1 VDAKTVFTII
11 SLTILAN
18 WSVLAFAYRSLPE
31 LLRPAARYWQWGTL
45 LIAAGCAL
53 FAFGQALPRPLM
65 LTLANGG
72 MVFGLAAYSLAL
84 REVNGMRPDP
94 KLYAPAVGATIGIL
108 WFSAVFPDFKVRVI
122 IAALS
127 WLTLAFTS
135 LQALVKHPPAQF
147 SSSRKLLIALFSLL
161 AVSTSIRFSIYLS
174 MDVPADFHVE
184 SGASGWNLV
193 SAIVLTMLPIVG
205 TTTFLM
211 LCSDVLRL
219 RLEHTAATDFLTSL
233 PNRRAVTERGAMMF
247 DAAASSQGGFAVAV
261 IDIDD
266 FKSIN
271 DRYGHETGDQ
281 ALVHIATRLREEIR
295 AADMVARSG
304 GEEFT
309 ALFKDMDA
317 TRTRAA
323 VERMRSA
330 IEASNF
336 KTGDQPIRIT
346 VSAGVSSRRHDDRS
360 FEDVLRRADKAL
372 FLAKSLG
379 RNRIEAA

>member
-1 VDAKTVFTII
+1 MDAKTVFTII

-18 WSVLAFAYRSLPE
+18 GTVLAFAYRSLPE

-45 LIAAGCAL
+45 LIAVGCAL

-84 REVNGMRPDP
+84 HEINGMRPDP
-94 KLYAPAVGATIGIL
+94 RLYAPAVGATLGIL
-108 WFSAVFPDFKVRVI
+108 WFSAVVPDFKMRVI

-135 LQALVKHPPAQF
+135 LRALVKHPPDQF

-161 AVSTSIRFSIYLS
+161 AASTSIRFAIYLS
-174 MDVPADFHVE
+174 MDVSADFHIE
-184 SGASGWNLV
+184 SGASGWNLA

-205 TTTFLM
+205 TTAFLM
-211 LCSDVLRL
+211 LCSDVLRV
-219 RLEHTAATDFLTSL
+219 RLEHTAATDFLTNL
-233 PNRRAVTERGAMMF
+233 PNRRAVTERGALMF

-281 ALVHIATRLREEIR
+281 ALVHIATCLREEIR

-317 TRTRAA
+317 TRTISA
-323 VERMRSA
+323 VERMRCA
-330 IEASNF
+330 IEASYF
-336 KTGDQPIRIT
+336 KNGDQPIRIT

-372 FLAKSLG
+372 FLAKSRG